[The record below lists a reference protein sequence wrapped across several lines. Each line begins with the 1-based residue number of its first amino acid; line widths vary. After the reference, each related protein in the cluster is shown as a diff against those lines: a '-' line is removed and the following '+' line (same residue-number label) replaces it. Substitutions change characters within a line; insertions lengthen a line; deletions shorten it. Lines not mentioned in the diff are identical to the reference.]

1 MGNEKLVS
9 ILIPVYNRV
18 NLVRKAIESSINQT
32 YTYIEIIIGDNCST
46 DGTWQVLQKYEK
58 CDSRIHIF
66 RNEENIG
73 PVRNWIE
80 CSKRANGEYVKI
92 LFSDDW
98 MDLDWIE
105 KAVRILNDNAN
116 TGFVYSTVNIVSR
129 HENQIFVFF
138 KTFNHNKIFNTHL
151 FLRLSM
157 RDSLLPVSPGCFLF
171 RKKDVQV
178 NLRSSLPGTSYDFN
192 TNGAGSDL
200 LLILLTAKNY
210 KKIAF
215 LKDSVCYF
223 LDHKDSFSYTPS
235 SIIPVY
241 QEVKKYMLPFHN
253 NRLSI
258 LVNDIYI
265 YTYRILRKLKFI

>member
-1 MGNEKLVS
+1 MGKEKLVS

-18 NLVRKAIESSINQT
+18 NLVSKAIESSINQT
-32 YTYIEIIIGDNCST
+32 YPYIEIIIGDNYST
-46 DGTWQVLQKYEK
+46 DGTWQILQKYEK
-58 CDSRIHIF
+58 HDSRIHIF
-66 RNEENIG
+66 RNEENLG

-80 CSKRANGEYVKI
+80 CAKRAKGEYVKI

-105 KAVRILNDNAN
+105 KAVKILIDYAN
-116 TGFVYSTVNIVSR
+116 TGFVYSTVNLVSR
-129 HENQIFVFF
+129 HENQLYVLFRTF
-138 KTFNHNKIFNTHL
+138 KNNKIFNTHH
-151 FLRLSM
+151 FLRLSTN
-157 RDSLLPVSPGCFLF
+157 DFLLPVSPGCFLF
-171 RKKDVQV
+171 RKKDVLV

-192 TNGAGSDL
+192 VNGAGSDL

-215 LKDSVCYF
+215 LKESVCYF

-241 QEVKKYMLPFHN
+241 REVKKYILPFHSSSFSRLIN
-253 NRLSI
+253 NVYI
-258 LVNDIYI
+258 FIY
-265 YTYRILRKLKFI
+265 RVFRKLKFI

>member
-1 MGNEKLVS
+1 MGTEKLVT
-9 ILIPVYNRV
+9 ILIPVYNREI
-18 NLVRKAIESSINQT
+18 LVKRAIECSIKQT
-32 YTYIEIIIGDNCST
+32 YPNIEIILGDNCST
-46 DGTWQVLQKYEK
+46 DRTWEVLQDYRKN
-58 CDSRIHIF
+58 DPRIQIF
-66 RNEENIG
+66 RNEENLG

-105 KAVRILNDNAN
+105 KAVRIINDNAN
-116 TGFVYSTVNIVSR
+116 IGFVYSAVNIVSR
-129 HENQIFVFF
+129 QENQIFVFF
-138 KTFNHNKIFNTHL
+138 KTFNYNKIFNTHL
-151 FLRLSM
+151 FLRLSV

-171 RKKDVQV
+171 RKKDVLV

-223 LDHKDSFSYTPS
+223 LDHKDAFSYIPS
-235 SIIPVY
+235 SIIPIY
-241 QEVKKYMLPFHN
+241 QEVKKYMLPYHN
-253 NRLSI
+253 NCLSI
-258 LVNDIYI
+258 LVNNIYI